1 MSFLSEVRESFH
13 DLTNFEIVLIDDG
26 SEKPLIQ
33 NIKKELI
40 SDELKVIRNNFNIGQ
55 TPSIKLGIENS
66 KGEIIALMDG
76 DGQNPPSEVRK
87 LYDIFCSKDLDA
99 VVSYREK
106 EKIIYIKK

>member
-1 MSFLSEVRESFH
+1 MNNLKLSIVIPLMKNRVLMSFYQVRESFH

-76 DGQNPPSEVRK
+76 DGQNPPSR
-87 LYDIFCSKDLDA
+87 S
-99 VVSYREK
+99 EK
-106 EKIIYIKK
+106 NCMTYFAQKI